1 MSEQVK
7 NIAMISLEDGVAMPG
22 LSFYLDAVKRDA
34 CEAVK
39 YTVKEDSYVFLAN
52 PMPDKVAGKVVFY
65 PVGVVAKIKQYV
77 RNSNKTMRVL
87 MQSVKRAK
95 LVEYKKNTCYMCS
108 VQELEDKDD
117 TTADERKAIM
127 SLLRDKLRESADS
140 GMTRNSVLF
149 SKVLANDTIGSLT
162 DAMADYITIPNDN
175 RQELLELVDVKERAF
190 RLIQIIDEE
199 LEVSK
204 IKREIAEKT
213 NQESAKNQRN
223 FILREQMSVIRRELG
238 EDGTDEKAEEF
249 QKRLDEAGCSQ
260 EVYDKIAKEI
270 KNYKSIPISSMESS
284 VAANYIDVMLSYPW
298 SVSTED
304 NDDIKSA
311 IEILNKDH
319 YGLEEVKDRIIDYLA
334 VHILNKKGNLPIIC
348 LVGPPGTGKTSIARS
363 IARATHRKYVRLSL
377 GGVRDEAEIRGHRKT
392 YVGAMPGRI
401 VQSIIKAKVN
411 NPLML
416 LDEIDKVS
424 SDYKG
429 DVSSA
434 LLEVLDGEQN
444 REFNDHYMAVPVDLS
459 NVLFIATANDISAIP
474 GPLLDRMEIIEISG
488 YTENEKYN
496 IARLYLIDKTRENNG
511 LSKSQFKMDA
521 GSIKDVIRH
530 YTREAGVRNLERSI
544 DKACRKA
551 CRKLLTGEIDAAKIT
566 KKNIQDYLGPYKYKD
581 EKGNLKDRVGAVTGL
596 AWTAVGGVTLEIEV
610 NVLPGTGAL
619 QLTGKMGDVMKESA
633 YAGMSYIRSLKESAA
648 LGDDY
653 FAKHDFHIH
662 IPEGAVPKDG
672 PSAGITMA
680 TALYSAIFG
689 VPVDGK
695 TAMTGEIT
703 LRGEVLP
710 IGGLKEK
717 LLAAKMQ
724 GIKKVLIPE
733 ANESD
738 YLQLDSDIVD
748 GLDIHLVN
756 KMKQV
761 LDYALVG
768 GTNGCKKC

>member
-1 MSEQVK
+1 MSEEIK
-7 NIAMISLEDGVAMPG
+7 KMAMISLEDGVAMPG
-22 LSFYLDAVKRDA
+22 VSFYLDAVKRDA

-39 YTVKEDSYVFLAN
+39 RTVKDDSYIFLAN
-52 PMPDKVAGKVVFY
+52 PMPEKIAGKVTFY
-65 PVGVVAKIKQYV
+65 PVGVIARIKQYV
-77 RNSNKTMRVL
+77 RNTNKTMRVL
-87 MQSVKRAK
+87 LQSVKRAQ
-95 LVEYKKNTCYMCS
+95 LIEYNKDMCYMCS
-108 VQELEDKDD
+108 VREIEEKDD
-117 TTADERKAIM
+117 ATADEHRAIV
-127 SLLRDKLRESADS
+127 SLLRDKLKEAADN
-140 GMTRNSVLF
+140 GMTRNNVMF
-149 SKVLANDTIGSLT
+149 SKVAANDSIGSLT
-162 DAMADYITIPNDN
+162 DSMADYITIPNDN
-175 RQELLELVDVKERAF
+175 RQELIELVDVKERAF
-190 RLIQIIDEE
+190 RLIQILDEE
-199 LEVSK
+199 LEVAK
-204 IKREIAEKT
+204 IKREILEKT

-223 FILREQMSVIRRELG
+223 FILREQMAVIRRELG
-238 EDGTDEKAEEF
+238 EDGTDEKVDEF
-249 QKRLDEAGCSQ
+249 QKRLDASGCSP
-260 EVYDKIAKEI
+260 EVYEKISKEI
-270 KNYKSIPISSMESS
+270 KNYKSIPLSSMESS
-284 VAANYIDVMLSYPW
+284 VTANYIDVMLSYPW
-298 SVSTED
+298 NVQTEE
-304 NDDIKSA
+304 NADIKSA
-311 IEILNKDH
+311 IDILDKDH

-363 IARATHRKYVRLSL
+363 IARATERKYIRLSL

-401 VQSIIKAKVN
+401 VQSMIKAKVN

-434 LLEVLDGEQN
+434 LLEVLDSEQN
-444 REFNDHYMAVPVDLS
+444 SEFSDHYMGVPVDLS
-459 NVLFIATANDISAIP
+459 NVLFIATANDISTIP

-496 IARLYLIDKTRENNG
+496 IAKLYLVDKTRENNG

-521 GSIKDVIRH
+521 GAIRDMIRH
-530 YTREAGVRNLERSI
+530 YTREAGVRNLERNI
-544 DKACRKA
+544 DKVCRKA
-551 CRKLLTGEIDAAKIT
+551 CRKILAGEIETAKIT

-581 EKGNLKDRVGAVTGL
+581 EKNSLKDRVGAVTGL

-610 NVLPGTGAL
+610 NVLPGSGAV

-653 FAKHDFHIH
+653 FTKHDFHIH

-717 LLAAKMQ
+717 LLAAKLQ
-724 GIKKVLIPE
+724 GVKRVLIPA

-738 YLQLDSDIVD
+738 YLQLDSDIVS
-748 GLDIHLVN
+748 GLEIHLVD
-756 KMKQV
+756 KMRQV
-761 LDYALVG
+761 LNYALVR
-768 GTNGCKKC
+768 

>member
-1 MSEQVK
+1 MNKEIK

-22 LSFYLDAVKRDA
+22 VSFYLDAVKRDA

-39 YTVKEDSYVFLAN
+39 RTVKDDSYIFLAT
-52 PMPDKVAGKVVFY
+52 PTSEKIAGKVTFY
-65 PVGVVAKIKQYV
+65 PVGVIARIKQYV
-77 RNSNKTMRVL
+77 RNTNKTMRVL
-87 MQSVKRAK
+87 LQSVKRAQ
-95 LVEYKKNTCYMCS
+95 LIEYNKDTCYMCS
-108 VQELEDKDD
+108 VHEIDEKDEV
-117 TTADERKAIM
+117 TADEKRAIL
-127 SLLRDKLRESADS
+127 SLLRDKLKEAVDN
-140 GMTRNSVLF
+140 GMTRNNVMF
-149 SKVLANDTIGSLT
+149 SKVAANDSIGSLT
-162 DAMADYITIPNDN
+162 DSMADYITIPNDS
-175 RQELLELVDVKERAF
+175 RQELIELVDVKERAF
-190 RLIQIIDEE
+190 RFIQILDEE
-199 LEVSK
+199 LEVAK
-204 IKREIAEKT
+204 IKREILEKT

-223 FILREQMSVIRRELG
+223 FILREQMAVIRRELG
-238 EDGTDEKAEEF
+238 EDGTDEKVDEF
-249 QKRLDEAGCSQ
+249 QKRLDASGCSP
-260 EVYDKIAKEI
+260 EVYEKISKEI
-270 KNYKSIPISSMESS
+270 KNYKSIPLSSMESS
-284 VAANYIDVMLSYPW
+284 VTANYIDVMLSYPW
-298 SVSTED
+298 NIATEE
-304 NDDIKSA
+304 NSDIKSA
-311 IEILNKDH
+311 IDILDKDH

-363 IARATHRKYVRLSL
+363 IARATERKYIRLSL

-401 VQSIIKAKVN
+401 VQSMIKAKVN

-416 LDEIDKVS
+416 LDEIDKVG

-434 LLEVLDGEQN
+434 LLEVLDSEQN
-444 REFNDHYMAVPVDLS
+444 NEFNDHYMGVPVDLS
-459 NVLFIATANDISAIP
+459 NVLFIATANDISTIP

-496 IARLYLIDKTRENNG
+496 IAKLYLVDKTRERNG
-511 LSKSQFKMDA
+511 LTKIQFKMDA
-521 GSIKDVIRH
+521 GAIRDIIRH
-530 YTREAGVRNLERSI
+530 YTREAGVRNLERNI
-544 DKACRKA
+544 DKVCRKA
-551 CRKLLTGEIDAAKIT
+551 CRKILAGEIETAKIT
-566 KKNIQDYLGPYKYKD
+566 KKNIQDYIGPYKYKD
-581 EKGNLKDRVGAVTGL
+581 EKNNLKDRVGVVTGL

-610 NVLPGTGAL
+610 NVLPGSGAV

-653 FAKHDFHIH
+653 FTKHDFHIH

-680 TALYSAIFG
+680 TALYSAIFSA
-689 VPVDGK
+689 PVDGK

-717 LLAAKMQ
+717 LLAAKLQ
-724 GIKKVLIPE
+724 GVKRVLIPA

-738 YLQLDSDIVD
+738 YLQLDSDIVS
-748 GLDIHLVN
+748 GLEIHLVD
-756 KMKQV
+756 KMRQV
-761 LDYALVG
+761 LDYALVR
-768 GTNGCKKC
+768 

>member
-1 MSEQVK
+1 MSEEIK
-7 NIAMISLEDGVAMPG
+7 KMAMISLEDGVAMPG
-22 LSFYLDAVKRDA
+22 VSFYLDAVKRDA

-39 YTVKEDSYVFLAN
+39 RTVKDDSYIFLAN
-52 PMPDKVAGKVVFY
+52 PMPEKIAGKVAFY
-65 PVGVVAKIKQYV
+65 PVGVIARIKQYV
-77 RNSNKTMRVL
+77 RNTNKTMRVL
-87 MQSVKRAK
+87 LQSVKRAQ
-95 LVEYKKNTCYMCS
+95 LIEYNKDTCYMCS
-108 VQELEDKDD
+108 VQEIEEKDD
-117 TTADERKAIM
+117 ATADEHRAIV
-127 SLLRDKLRESADS
+127 SLLRDKLKEAADN
-140 GMTRNSVLF
+140 GMTRNNVMF
-149 SKVLANDTIGSLT
+149 SKVAANDSIGSLT
-162 DAMADYITIPNDN
+162 DGMADYITIPNDN
-175 RQELLELVDVKERAF
+175 RQELIELVDVKERAF
-190 RLIQIIDEE
+190 RLIQILDEE
-199 LEVSK
+199 LEVAK
-204 IKREIAEKT
+204 IKREILEKT

-223 FILREQMSVIRRELG
+223 FILREQMAVIRRELG
-238 EDGTDEKAEEF
+238 EDGTDEKVDEF
-249 QKRLDEAGCSQ
+249 QKRLDASGCCP
-260 EVYDKIAKEI
+260 EVYEKISKEI
-270 KNYKSIPISSMESS
+270 KNYKSIPLSSMESS
-284 VAANYIDVMLSYPW
+284 VTANYIDVMLSYPW
-298 SVSTED
+298 NIETEE
-304 NDDIKSA
+304 NTDIKSA
-311 IEILNKDH
+311 IDILDKDH

-363 IARATHRKYVRLSL
+363 IARATERKYIRLSL

-401 VQSIIKAKVN
+401 VQSMIKAKVN

-434 LLEVLDGEQN
+434 LLEVLDSEQN
-444 REFNDHYMAVPVDLS
+444 SEFNDHYMGVPVDLS
-459 NVLFIATANDISAIP
+459 NVLFIATANDISTIP

-496 IARLYLIDKTRENNG
+496 IAKLYLVDKTRENNG

-521 GSIKDVIRH
+521 GAIRDIIRH
-530 YTREAGVRNLERSI
+530 YTREAGVRNLERNI
-544 DKACRKA
+544 DKVCRKA
-551 CRKLLTGEIDAAKIT
+551 CRKILAGEIETAKIT

-581 EKGNLKDRVGAVTGL
+581 EKNSLKDRVGAVTGL

-610 NVLPGTGAL
+610 NVLPGSGAV

-653 FAKHDFHIH
+653 FTKHDFHIH

-717 LLAAKMQ
+717 LLAAKLQ
-724 GIKKVLIPE
+724 GVKRVLIPA

-738 YLQLDSDIVD
+738 YLQLDSDIVS
-748 GLDIHLVN
+748 GLEIHLVD
-756 KMKQV
+756 KMRQV
-761 LDYALVG
+761 LDYALVR
-768 GTNGCKKC
+768 